1 MIDRVDTFVGQARLQ
16 FRIIGALLLRELAT
30 RYGRDNIGFLWLV
43 GEPLL
48 FCFGV
53 MVMWSII
60 RPPYDHGIAVIP
72 FVVTGYLPL
81 TLLRHN
87 IGQGINCIKVN
98 SNLLYHRQITLL
110 QLFLSRAI
118 LELAGVSLAFVV
130 VVLAMIPFGLME
142 PPKSLSMVYI
152 GWFLLDWI
160 VFGMAMIFGSLA
172 QFSEVV
178 ERAMNL
184 ATYVMIPLSGCFYM
198 IAWLPYQYRANVM
211 KIPLVNCEEMIRA
224 GFFGE
229 FYPTYYNIGY
239 AVAWGLGLTFLG
251 LILLSL
257 VRKRVEID

>member
-1 MIDRVDTFVGQARLQ
+1 LIDRVNTLVGQLRLQ
-16 FRIIGALLLRELAT
+16 FRIIYALLLRELAT

-48 FCFGV
+48 FSFGV

-87 IGQGINCIKVN
+87 LTQGINCIKVN

-110 QLFLSRAI
+110 HLFIARAI
-118 LELAGVSLAFVV
+118 LELAGISLAFFIVV
-130 VVLAMIPFGLME
+130 ATMIPFGLMD
-142 PPKSLSMVYI
+142 PPKSWSMLYA

-160 VFGMAMIFGSLA
+160 VFGMALIFGSLA

-184 ATYVMIPLSGCFYM
+184 ATYVMIPLSGTFYM
-198 IAWLPYQYRANVM
+198 IAWLPYRYRAEVM
-211 KIPLVNCEEMIRA
+211 KIPLVNCEEMIRSA
-224 GFFGE
+224 FFGE
-229 FYPTYYNIGY
+229 FYPTYYDVGY
-239 AVAWGLGLTFLG
+239 AVAWALGFTFFG
-251 LILLSL
+251 LILLAL
-257 VRKRVEID
+257 ARRRVEID